1 MVSCHQE
8 GERVTGL
15 QGHPGLSELPALLSV
30 EQACEL
36 LGLSR
41 SAGYRA
47 AAAGDIPTIRWG
59 QRLYVPTARLLELLG
74 LASGR

>member
-1 MVSCHQE
+1 M
-8 GERVTGL
+8 TGS
-15 QGHPGLSELPALLSV
+15 QGRPGLFELPALLSI

-47 AAAGDIPTIRWG
+47 ATAGHIPTIRWG
-59 QRLYVPTARLLELLG
+59 HRLYVPTARLLQLVG
-74 LASGR
+74 VASER

>member
-1 MVSCHQE
+1 
-8 GERVTGL
+8 VTGS

-30 EQACEL
+30 EEACEL

-47 AAAGDIPTIRWG
+47 AAAGHIPTIRWG
-59 QRLYVPTARLLELLG
+59 HRLYVPTVRLLELLG
-74 LASGR
+74 LVPEDR